1 MSTMDVRVASLRSLT
16 HTEGPGA
23 RFAIWVQGCTLKCS
37 GCFNPHFWGSQ
48 GGTVIKTGSLLEE
61 ILKAKE
67 KNPEIEGVTFLGGEP
82 FEQAESLAI
91 LSQAIQSENL
101 TTMVFSGYTLE
112 ELSDTTASEHGVR
125 KEFLAS
131 IDLLVDGRYEKD
143 NVDFERPWVGSKNQ
157 KFHFLTDKYQRETIF
172 EDRRDSLEI
181 RILSSGE
188 LHINGWASS
197 EQLENLL
204 ENL

>member
-1 MSTMDVRVASLRSLT
+1 MST
-16 HTEGPGA
+16 E
-23 RFAIWVQGCTLKCS
+23 I
-37 GCFNPHFWGSQ
+37 
-48 GGTVIKTGSLLEE
+48 LLEE
-61 ILKAKE
+61 VLKARD

-82 FEQAESLAI
+82 FEQAEALAI

-112 ELSDTTASEHGVR
+112 ELSDTSANQYGVR
-125 KEFLAS
+125 KAFLAN
-131 IDLLVDGRYEKD
+131 IDLLVDGRYEKE
-143 NVDFERPWVGSKNQ
+143 NLDFERLWVGSKNQ
-157 KFHFLTDKYQRETIF
+157 KFHFLTDKYHQESIF
-172 EDRRDSLEI
+172 KGRKDTLEI

>member
-1 MSTMDVRVASLRSLT
+1 MEVRVASLRALT
-16 HTEGPGA
+16 NTEGPGA

-37 GCFNPHFWGSQ
+37 GCFNPHFWGSR
-48 GGTVIKTGSLLEE
+48 GGTSMSTDVLLGE
-61 ILKAKE
+61 ILRAKAKY
-67 KNPEIEGVTFLGGEP
+67 PEIEGVTFLGGEP

-91 LSQAIQSENL
+91 LAKAIQSKDL

-112 ELSDTTASEHGVR
+112 ELTDPLHIEHGAR
-125 KEFLAS
+125 KSFLES
-131 IDLLVDGRYEKD
+131 IDVLVDGRYEKE
-143 NVDFERPWVGSKNQ
+143 NVDFDRPWVGSKNQ
-157 KFHFLTDKYQRETIF
+157 EFHFLTEKYNRGNIF
-172 EDRRDSLEI
+172 EGRADSLEI

-188 LHINGWASS
+188 VHINGWASS